1 MRSSWFLFLLPI
13 VPLELESAR
22 SVEQILLEIKE
33 AGESTN
39 QRAVNP
45 LLSTTVDG
53 ETFCIYYGVGLVDQY
68 SVIRGNIKTLATA
81 TKISATLKLSAGLLI
96 CNYGCLF
103 MGVLCPIYCLFTH
116 SFSNLYVVPFIWLM
130 LIYSQHHY
138 IHQPIQL
145 LKKLTYSK

>member
-53 ETFCIYYGVGLVDQY
+53 ETFCIYYGAGLVDQY

-81 TKISATLKLSAGLLI
+81 TKISATLKLSDGLLI
-96 CNYGCLF
+96 CNA
-103 MGVLCPIYCLFTH
+103 
-116 SFSNLYVVPFIWLM
+116 
-130 LIYSQHHY
+130 
-138 IHQPIQL
+138 
-145 LKKLTYSK
+145 